1 MRQVHILCVW
11 RVFLQSE
18 QTERGVQS
26 GWVGRYDNKCSYPSV
41 PLHFPRQ
48 LVAKSGHEAESC
60 SARHLVTKELRYI
73 HGNLI
78 LYYRVEYTMSSE
90 IYQILVFIYEMQHNL
105 LGLSTDVHKLFI
117 SAFFRYF
124 A

>member
-1 MRQVHILCVW
+1 MRRVHILCAL
-11 RVFLQSE
+11 RVFWQSE
-18 QTERGVQS
+18 QTERGVRS
-26 GWVGRYDNKCSYPSV
+26 GWVGRYDNNCSYPSV

-48 LVAKSGHEAESC
+48 LVAKNGHEPWFC
-60 SARHLVTKELRYI
+60 SVRHLVTKALRYI

-90 IYQILVFIYEMQHNL
+90 IYQILVFNYEMQHNL
-105 LGLSTDVHKLFI
+105 LGLSIGVHKLFL
-117 SAFFRYF
+117 SSSFRYS